1 MQFFGFFERCTSS
14 HSEFFNGKFSAS
26 VSICGQEV
34 LSSTDK
40 FFFFGKFRNFFHRLR
55 CRL

>member
-40 FFFFGKFRNFFHRLR
+40 FFFFGRFRNFFHRLR